1 MRHGERERQKGD
13 VDEMR
18 KRGGKTERKRIG
30 KRGEGKKVKYLI
42 LSHKKSTKWI
52 VIVNYET
59 VQEYSAIPFIWK
71 IRNNYP

>member
-42 LSHKKSTKWI
+42 LSH
-52 VIVNYET
+52 
-59 VQEYSAIPFIWK
+59 
-71 IRNNYP
+71 